1 MKRRILIVEDN
12 AGLASVLSDNLA
24 LDGFEVDVV
33 DDGDLAVTKAR
44 DFAPDLILLD
54 VTLPG
59 KNGFELCGL
68 LRQGRRTP
76 IVMLTARSQRE
87 DRLLGL
93 KLGADDYVT
102 KPFDLEELL
111 ARIHAVLRRS
121 RPAIEE
127 LTLGSIRVDFRTL
140 QAWNGRMPIELTH
153 REFEILRY
161 LAERQE
167 VVVDRSELLR
177 EVWGYASAP
186 HTRSVDQAVVR
197 LRKKIE
203 PDPQHPTFIHTVHG
217 NGYCLTPLAR
227 QGRGPVDGPTAGAAQ
242 SDER

>member
-12 AGLASVLSDNLA
+12 AGLASVLADNLVIE
-24 LDGFEVDVV
+24 GFEVQTV
-33 DDGDLAVTKAR
+33 DDGDLAVGKAR
-44 DFAPDLILLD
+44 EFAPDLIILD
-54 VTLPG
+54 VSLPG
-59 KNGFELCGL
+59 KDGFELCGL

-76 IVMLTARSQRE
+76 IVMLTARSQKA
-87 DRLLGL
+87 DRIRGL

-121 RPAIEE
+121 RPDVEQV
-127 LTLGSIRVDFRTL
+127 TLGRVTIDFRAL
-140 QAWNGRMPIELTH
+140 RAWSDQEDLDLTH
-153 REFEILRY
+153 REFELLRY

-167 VVVDRSELLR
+167 VVVDRDELLR

-203 PDPQHPTFIHTVHG
+203 PDPQHPVFIHTVHG
-217 NGYCLTPLAR
+217 NGYCLTP
-227 QGRGPVDGPTAGAAQ
+227 GPK
-242 SDER
+242 

>member
-24 LDGFEVDVV
+24 LEGFDVQTI
-33 DDGDLAVTKAR
+33 DDGDLAIGKAR
-44 DFAPDLILLD
+44 EFAPDLIVLD
-54 VTLPG
+54 VMLPG

-76 IVMLTARSQRE
+76 IVMLTARSQKD
-87 DRLLGL
+87 DRILGL

-111 ARIHAVLRRS
+111 ARIHAVLRRT
-121 RPAIEE
+121 RPEVE
-127 LTLGSIRVDFRTL
+127 RLTLGRVTIDFRIL
-140 QAWNGRMPIELTH
+140 QAWNGTRPIELTH
-153 REFEILRY
+153 REFELLRY

-167 VVVDRSELLR
+167 VVVDRDELLR

-203 PDPQHPTFIHTVHG
+203 PDPQHPTFVHTVHG
-217 NGYCLTPLAR
+217 NGYCLTPL
-227 QGRGPVDGPTAGAAQ
+227 GRRPQLGK
-242 SDER
+242 

>member
-12 AGLASVLSDNLA
+12 VGLASVLSDNLV
-24 LDGFEVDVV
+24 LEGFEVQTVH
-33 DDGDLAVTKAR
+33 DGELAIAKAR
-44 DFAPDLILLD
+44 DFAPDLLVLD
-54 VTLPG
+54 VMLPG
-59 KNGFELCGL
+59 KDGFELCGL
-68 LRQGRRTP
+68 LRQSQRTP
-76 IVMLTARSQRE
+76 IVMLTARSQKP

-121 RPAIEE
+121 RPDIER
-127 LTLGSIRVDFRTL
+127 LTLGKVTIDFRAL
-140 QAWNGRMPIELTH
+140 QAWDGDHPIELTH
-153 REFEILRY
+153 REFELLRY

-167 VVVDRSELLR
+167 VVVGRNQLLR

-186 HTRSVDQAVVR
+186 HTRSVDQAIVR
-197 LRKKIE
+197 LRKKVE

-217 NGYCLTPLAR
+217 DGYCLTPRPRPAEP
-227 QGRGPVDGPTAGAAQ
+227 GTSSA
-242 SDER
+242 

>member
-12 AGLASVLSDNLA
+12 AGLASVLADNLVIE
-24 LDGFEVDVV
+24 GFDVETV
-33 DDGDLAVTKAR
+33 DDGDRAVAKAR
-44 DFAPDLILLD
+44 EFAPDLIVLD
-54 VTLPG
+54 VMLPG
-59 KNGFELCGL
+59 KDGFELCGL

-76 IVMLTARSQRE
+76 IVMLTARSQKI
-87 DRLLGL
+87 DRVRGL

-121 RPAIEE
+121 RPDVEQ
-127 LTLGSIRVDFRTL
+127 LTLGRVTIDFHALR
-140 QAWNGRMPIELTH
+140 ASAGDEEIDLTH
-153 REFEILRY
+153 REFELLRY

-167 VVVDRSELLR
+167 VVVERDELLR

-186 HTRSVDQAVVR
+186 HTRSVDQAIVR

-203 PDPQHPTFIHTVHG
+203 PDPQHPVFIHTVHG
-217 NGYCLTPLAR
+217 NGYCLTP
-227 QGRGPVDGPTAGAAQ
+227 GAIPANR
-242 SDER
+242 ETEIEN

>member
-12 AGLASVLSDNLA
+12 AGLASVLADNLVIE
-24 LDGFEVDVV
+24 GFDVQTV
-33 DDGDLAVTKAR
+33 DDGNLAVAKAR
-44 DFAPDLILLD
+44 DFSPDLIILD
-54 VTLPG
+54 VSLPG
-59 KNGFELCGL
+59 KDGFELCGL

-76 IVMLTARSQRE
+76 IVMLTARSQKA
-87 DRLLGL
+87 DRIRGL

-121 RPAIEE
+121 RPDVEQ
-127 LTLGSIRVDFRTL
+127 LTLGRVTIDFRTL
-140 QAWNGRMPIELTH
+140 RAWAGDQDLDLTH
-153 REFEILRY
+153 REFELLRY

-167 VVVDRSELLR
+167 VVVDRDELLR

-203 PDPQHPTFIHTVHG
+203 PDPQHPVFIHTVHG
-217 NGYCLTPLAR
+217 NGYCLTLQDKPG
-227 QGRGPVDGPTAGAAQ
+227 Q
-242 SDER
+242 

>member
-24 LDGFEVDVV
+24 LEGFDVDTVG
-33 DDGDLAVTKAR
+33 DGDLAITAAR
-44 DFAPDLILLD
+44 AFAPDLIVLD
-54 VTLPG
+54 VKLPG
-59 KNGFELCGL
+59 KDGFELCGL

-76 IVMLTARSQRE
+76 IIMLTARSQKD
-87 DRLLGL
+87 DRIRGL

-111 ARIHAVLRRS
+111 ARIHAVLRRT
-121 RPAIEE
+121 RPEVE
-127 LTLGSIRVDFRTL
+127 RLTLGHVTIDFRTL
-140 QAWNGRMPIELTH
+140 QAWNDSGPIDLTH
-153 REFEILRY
+153 REYELLRY

-167 VVVDRSELLR
+167 DIVDRDELLR

-186 HTRSVDQAVVR
+186 NTRSVDQAVVR

-203 PDPQHPTFIHTVHG
+203 PDPQRPSYIHTVFG
-217 NGYCLTPLAR
+217 SGYCLTLEPR
-227 QGRGPVDGPTAGAAQ
+227 QGVNQTA
-242 SDER
+242 E

>member
-24 LDGFEVDVV
+24 LEGFDVQTV
-33 DDGDLAVTKAR
+33 DDGDLAIAKAR
-44 DFAPDLILLD
+44 EFAPDLIVLD
-54 VTLPG
+54 VMLPG

-76 IVMLTARSQRE
+76 IVMLTARSQKD
-87 DRLLGL
+87 DRILGL

-111 ARIHAVLRRS
+111 ARIHAVLRRT
-121 RPAIEE
+121 RPEVE
-127 LTLGSIRVDFRTL
+127 RLTLGRVTIDFRIL
-140 QAWNGRMPIELTH
+140 QAWNGTRPIELTH
-153 REFEILRY
+153 REFELLRY

-167 VVVDRSELLR
+167 VVVDRDELLR

-203 PDPQHPTFIHTVHG
+203 PDPQHPTFVHTVHG
-217 NGYCLTPLAR
+217 NGYCLTPL
-227 QGRGPVDGPTAGAAQ
+227 GRRPQLGK
-242 SDER
+242 

>member
-12 AGLASVLSDNLA
+12 AGLASVLADNLVIE
-24 LDGFEVDVV
+24 GFDVQTV
-33 DDGDLAVTKAR
+33 DDGNLAVAKAR
-44 DFAPDLILLD
+44 DFSPDLIILD
-54 VTLPG
+54 VSLPG
-59 KNGFELCGL
+59 KDGFELCGL

-76 IVMLTARSQRE
+76 IVMLTARSQKA
-87 DRLLGL
+87 DRIRGL

-121 RPAIEE
+121 RPDVEQ
-127 LTLGSIRVDFRTL
+127 LTLGRVTIDFRTL
-140 QAWNGRMPIELTH
+140 RAWAGDQDLDLTH
-153 REFEILRY
+153 REFELLRY

-167 VVVDRSELLR
+167 VVVDRDELLR

-203 PDPQHPTFIHTVHG
+203 PDPQHPVFIHTVHG
-217 NGYCLTPLAR
+217 NGYCLTLHDKP
-227 QGRGPVDGPTAGAAQ
+227 QQ
-242 SDER
+242 

>member
-12 AGLASVLSDNLA
+12 VGLASVLSDNLT
-24 LDGFEVDVV
+24 LEGFEVQTVH
-33 DDGDLAVTKAR
+33 DGDMAVAKAR

-54 VTLPG
+54 VMLPG
-59 KNGFELCGL
+59 TDGFELCGA
-68 LRQGRRTP
+68 LRQTRRTP
-76 IVMLTARSQRE
+76 IVMLTARSQKQ
-87 DRLLGL
+87 DRIHGL

-111 ARIHAVLRRS
+111 ARIHAVLRRT
-121 RPAIEE
+121 RPEVE
-127 LTLGSIRVDFRTL
+127 TLSLGRITVDFRTL
-140 QAWNGRMPIELTH
+140 EAWDGPRPVDLTH
-153 REFEILRY
+153 REFELLRY

-167 VVVDRSELLR
+167 VVVDRNQLLR

-186 HTRSVDQAVVR
+186 NTRSVDQAIVR

-217 NGYCLTPLAR
+217 DGYCLTLKPRASEPAGTE
-227 QGRGPVDGPTAGAAQ
+227 GRSED
-242 SDER
+242 